1 MFNFNAPFKLKGF
14 ANINDY
20 FHLGKYFIDYFHF
33 IFMKAIDRL
42 YQYIDHKGYKPTNFE
57 KEIGLSSG
65 YLSVQRRRSAD
76 IGETVVNK
84 INDNCHDISIE
95 WLLTGQGSM
104 LREEKGPEVI
114 VNRLHKPPYR
124 EKVSDIDVP
133 LYNIDAAA
141 NLRTL
146 FDNKQQNII
155 DRIKIPDLPKCDG
168 AIYIRGDS
176 MYPLLKAGDIVIYKE
191 IPDFGHL
198 IYGEIYLVD
207 YNVSGEDYLVIK
219 YVKRSQLPNH
229 IQLVSYNPHHDPL
242 DIPVQDCIR
251 AMAIVKAS
259 VRLNMMM

>member
-1 MFNFNAPFKLKGF
+1 
-14 ANINDY
+14 
-20 FHLGKYFIDYFHF
+20 
-33 IFMKAIDRL
+33 MKAIDRIF
-42 YQYIDHKGYKPTNFE
+42 QYIDHKSVSIAEFE
-57 KEIGLSSG
+57 RNNSISNG
-65 YLSVQRRRSAD
+65 YLSKMRRRSASVGED
-76 IGETVVNK
+76 ILNIILENSPE
-84 INDNCHDISIE
+84 IDPA

-104 LREEKGPEVI
+104 LREEKVPEVI